1 MKTENQFTPGPWQVD
16 DCRDAHGFTTI
27 RRADRTPHG
36 NLKEQ
41 PISTVFE
48 DGDASLISAAP
59 DLLAALENLLSE
71 FKSRTA
77 LIESCDMDPDE
88 ESAMDAAE
96 EAIAKA
102 RGQQ

>member
-59 DLLAALENLLSE
+59 DLLAALEDCLQSLERLPDRDGAYRVTCISQA
-71 FKSRTA
+71 RAA
-77 LIESCDMDPDE
+77 LN
-88 ESAMDAAE
+88 
-96 EAIAKA
+96 KA